1 LSGPSFPINGF
12 VIRKEGSRPGAK
24 PQADFKAA
32 SSAIPEPF
40 VRDLNFRRERGC
52 TAIPREPVRDW
63 RLGWMTGHRARVIAF
78 TVSVIAIL
86 LASHSLSPADRPPQT
101 LVEEIVSWTSLLWL
115 GALLPG
121 SLGLIGTL
129 FYRFPSDLDDVRPIN
144 SMICWRIVT
153 AGKNIDVVLS
163 TIRRCQAEMA
173 KTPLA
178 PYVIEVVI
186 DECRNVALLP
196 VEDVD
201 LRVIVVPREYVT
213 SNSSR
218 FKARALHYALL
229 NSQISA
235 TAWIVHLDEET
246 QPTQSA
252 IKGVCKFICQEEAS
266 GRLRIGQ
273 GALLYHR
280 EWERHPFL
288 TLADNVRTGDDFARF
303 YLQHRLGVTI
313 FGLHGSFIVVR
324 NDVEK
329 ATGGFDFG
337 PHGDI
342 TEDAFWALKA
352 MQNGLRC
359 AWVEGF
365 LEEQSCMSVIDFL
378 RQRRRWFHGLV
389 KTVLYAPVKL
399 RWRFGLGL
407 NTMLWAL
414 APFAVVYTLC
424 KLFYNVEIPFAVRVL
439 ASYSFAT
446 FAVWYVTGL
455 KANMDEHGIKKF
467 WKRVQ
472 LTLLQIFLLPMFCVL
487 EGLGVLWG
495 LASRAKGFEVVK
507 K

>member
-1 LSGPSFPINGF
+1 
-12 VIRKEGSRPGAK
+12 
-24 PQADFKAA
+24 
-32 SSAIPEPF
+32 
-40 VRDLNFRRERGC
+40 
-52 TAIPREPVRDW
+52 
-63 RLGWMTGHRARVIAF
+63 
-78 TVSVIAIL
+78 
-86 LASHSLSPADRPPQT
+86 
-101 LVEEIVSWTSLLWL
+101 
-115 GALLPG
+115 
-121 SLGLIGTL
+121 LIGTL
-129 FYRFPSDLDDVRPIN
+129 LYRFPSDLDEVRPIN
-144 SMICWRIVT
+144 KTICWRIVT

-186 DECRNVALLP
+186 DECANVVLLP
-196 VEDVD
+196 VDAVDV
-201 LRVIVVPREYVT
+201 RVIVVPREYAT
-213 SNSSR
+213 PNNSR

-229 NSQISA
+229 NSKISD
-235 TAWIVHLDEET
+235 TAWVVHLDEET
-246 QPTQSA
+246 QPTSSA

-266 GRLRIGQ
+266 GRLRVGQ

-303 YLQHRLGVTI
+303 YLQHRLGFTI

-407 NTMLWAL
+407 NTTLWAL
-414 APFAVVYTLC
+414 ACF
-424 KLFYNVEIPFAVRVL
+424 
-439 ASYSFAT
+439 
-446 FAVWYVTGL
+446 G
-455 KANMDEHGIKKF
+455 
-467 WKRVQ
+467 VQ
-472 LTLLQIFLLPMFCVL
+472 LTGSPTERLPP
-487 EGLGVLWG
+487 
-495 LASRAKGFEVVK
+495 STI
-507 K
+507 

>member
-1 LSGPSFPINGF
+1 VKLQAEVKTPSCATRG
-12 VIRKEGSRPGAK
+12 
-24 PQADFKAA
+24 
-32 SSAIPEPF
+32 PF
-40 VRDLNFRRERGC
+40 VRELNFRRECGC
-52 TAIPREPVRDW
+52 TAIRREPVRDW
-63 RLGWMTGHRARVIAF
+63 RLGWITGHRARVIAF

-86 LASHSLSPADRPPQT
+86 LAAHSLSPAGRSPRT
-101 LVEEIVSWTSLLWL
+101 LDEEIASWASLLWV

-129 FYRFPSDLDDVRPIN
+129 LYRFPSDLDDIRPIN
-144 SMICWRIVT
+144 RMICWRIVT

-163 TIRRCQAEMA
+163 TIRRCQSEMA

-186 DECRNVALLP
+186 DECWNVALLP
-196 VEDVD
+196 VDAVDV
-201 LRVIVVPREYVT
+201 RVIVVPREYAT
-213 SNSSR
+213 PNNSR

-229 NSQISA
+229 NSQISD

-266 GRLRIGQ
+266 GRLRVGQ

-303 YLQHRLGVTI
+303 YLQHRLGVTL

-324 NDVEK
+324 NDVEN

-342 TEDAFWALKA
+342 TEDAFWAVKA

-359 AWVEGF
+359 AWVDGF
-365 LEEQSCMSVIDFL
+365 LEEQSCLSVIDFL

-399 RWRFGLGL
+399 RWRSCIGL

-414 APFAVVYTLC
+414 APFAVVYTVFSLV
-424 KLFYNVEIPFAVRVL
+424 YSVEIPPVVQVL

-446 FAVWYVTGL
+446 YALWYVTGL
-455 KANMDEHGIKKF
+455 KANMDEHRIKNF
-467 WKRVQ
+467 WKCVQ
-472 LTLLQIFLLPMFCVL
+472 LALLQIFLLPVFCVL
-487 EGLGVLWG
+487 EGLGVAWG
-495 LASRAKGFEVVK
+495 LASQAKEFEVVK

>member
-1 LSGPSFPINGF
+1 VKSQTDVKTPW
-12 VIRKEGSRPGAK
+12 R
-24 PQADFKAA
+24 
-32 SSAIPEPF
+32 AIPEPF
-40 VRDLNFRRERGC
+40 VRDLTLKQEHGC

-63 RLGWMTGHRARVIAF
+63 RFGWVTGHRASVIAF
-78 TVSVIAIL
+78 MVSIVAIT
-86 LASHSLSPADRPPQT
+86 LASHSLSPTGAPPQT
-101 LVEEIVSWTSLLWL
+101 LAEDIVSWASLLWL

-129 FYRFPSDLDDVRPIN
+129 LYRFPSDLDDARPI
-144 SMICWRIVT
+144 SRMICWRIVT
-153 AGKNIDVVLS
+153 AGKNIDIVLS

-186 DECRNVALLP
+186 DECGNVALLP
-196 VEDVD
+196 VEDADVC
-201 LRVIVVPREYVT
+201 VIFVPRDYVT
-213 SNSSR
+213 PNNSR

-229 NSQISA
+229 TSQISEL
-235 TAWIVHLDEET
+235 AWVVHLDEET

-252 IKGVCKFICQEEAS
+252 IKGVCKFIGQEEAS

-303 YLQHRLGVTI
+303 YLQHRLGVTL

-342 TEDAFWALKA
+342 TEDAFWAMKA
-352 MQNGLRC
+352 MQDGLRC
-359 AWVEGF
+359 AWVDGF
-365 LEEQSCMSVIDFL
+365 LEEQSCLSIIDFL

-399 RWRFGLGL
+399 RWRLSLGL

-414 APFAVVYTLC
+414 APFAVLYTIC
-424 KLFYNVEIPFAVRVL
+424 KPFSGVEIPPVVRVL

-446 FAVWYVTGL
+446 FVLWYVTGL
-455 KANMDEHGIKKF
+455 KANMAEHGIKSF
-467 WKRVQ
+467 WKGVQ
-472 LTLLQIFLLPMFCVL
+472 LTLLQIVLVPVFCVL

-495 LASRAKGFEVVK
+495 LVSQAKGFEVVK

>member
-1 LSGPSFPINGF
+1 
-12 VIRKEGSRPGAK
+12 
-24 PQADFKAA
+24 
-32 SSAIPEPF
+32 
-40 VRDLNFRRERGC
+40 VRELNFSRAYGS
-52 TAIPREPVRDW
+52 TAITREPVRDW
-63 RLGWMTGHRARVIAF
+63 CLGWLTGHRATVIAF
-78 TVSVIAIL
+78 MASMIAIS
-86 LASHSLSPADRPPQT
+86 LALHSLSPAATPPRT
-101 LVEEIVSWTSLLWL
+101 LVEKIVSWSSLLWL

-129 FYRFPSDLDDVRPIN
+129 LYRFPTDLDGARPIN
-144 SMICWRIVT
+144 RMICWRIVT

-163 TIRRCQAEMA
+163 TIRRCQGEMA

-186 DECRNVALLP
+186 DECENVALLP
-196 VEDVD
+196 EDADV
-201 LRVIVVPREYVT
+201 RIIVVPREYVT
-213 SNSSR
+213 PNNSR

-229 NSQISA
+229 NSQISG
-235 TAWIVHLDEET
+235 TSWIVHLDEET
-246 QPTQSA
+246 QPTQSG
-252 IKGVCKFICQEEAS
+252 IKGVCKFIYQEEAS

-288 TLADNVRTGDDFARF
+288 TLADSVRTGDDFARF
-303 YLQHRLGVTI
+303 YLQHRLGITI

-324 NDVEK
+324 NDVQK

-342 TEDAFWALKA
+342 TEDAFWAVLA

-359 AWVEGF
+359 AWVDGY
-365 LEEQSCMSVIDFL
+365 LEEQSCLSVIDFL

-414 APFAVVYTLC
+414 APFAMAYTVFT
-424 KLFYNVEIPFAVRVL
+424 LFRRVEIPPVVRVL

-446 FAVWYVTGL
+446 YALWYITGL
-455 KANMDEHGIKKF
+455 KANMEEHGIKNL

-472 LTLLQIFLLPMFCVL
+472 LILLQLLLIPVFCVL
-487 EGLGVLWG
+487 EGMGVAWG
-495 LASRAKGFEVVK
+495 LASQAKDFEVVK

>member
-1 LSGPSFPINGF
+1 M
-12 VIRKEGSRPGAK
+12 RE
-24 PQADFKAA
+24 
-32 SSAIPEPF
+32 
-40 VRDLNFRRERGC
+40 LNFRREGGG
-52 TAIPREPVRDW
+52 TAIRREPVRDW
-63 RLGWMTGHRARVIAF
+63 RLGWITGHRARVVAF
-78 TVSVIAIL
+78 VVSVIAIL
-86 LASHSLSPADRPPQT
+86 LALHSLSPAGAPPRT
-101 LVEEIVSWTSLLWL
+101 VFEEVVSWVSLLWL

-129 FYRFPSDLDDVRPIN
+129 LYRFPSDLDDIRPIN
-144 SMICWRIVT
+144 RMICWRIVT
-153 AGKNIDVVLS
+153 AGKNIDVVLG

-186 DECRNVALLP
+186 DECENVALLP
-196 VEDVD
+196 LEDVD
-201 LRVIVVPREYVT
+201 VRVIVVPREYVT
-213 SNSSR
+213 PNKSR
-218 FKARALHYALL
+218 FKARALHYALF
-229 NSQISA
+229 NSQLSE

-303 YLQHRLGVTI
+303 YLQHSLGVTL

-337 PHGDI
+337 PQGDI
-342 TEDAFWALKA
+342 TEDAFWAVKA

-359 AWVEGF
+359 AWVDGF
-365 LEEQSCMSVIDFL
+365 LEEQSCLSLIDFL

-399 RWRFGLGL
+399 RWRLGLGL

-414 APFAVVYTLC
+414 APFAVVYTVF
-424 KLFYNVEIPFAVRVL
+424 KLFYGVEIPPVVGVL

-446 FAVWYVTGL
+446 FALWYVTGL
-455 KANMDEHGIKKF
+455 KANMDEHGIKNF

-472 LTLLQIFLLPMFCVL
+472 LMLLQIFLVPVFCVL
-487 EGLGVLWG
+487 EGLGVAWG
-495 LASRAKGFEVVK
+495 LASQANGFQVVK

>member
-1 LSGPSFPINGF
+1 MDRLSRLMALCLREVPAQSEIAGRGQDTF
-12 VIRKEGSRPGAK
+12 VRNPG
-24 PQADFKAA
+24 
-32 SSAIPEPF
+32 PF
-40 VRDLNFRRERGC
+40 VRELNFGREFGGA
-52 TAIPREPVRDW
+52 AIRREPVRDW
-63 RLGWMTGHRARVIAF
+63 RLGWITGHRARAIVF
-78 TVSVIAIL
+78 SVAVTAIL
-86 LASHSLSPADRPPQT
+86 LAAHWLSPGGRTPQT
-101 LVEEIVSWTSLLWL
+101 LVEEIVSWMSLLWL

-129 FYRFPSDLDDVRPIN
+129 LYRFPPDLDDVRPTN
-144 SMICWRIVT
+144 RMICWRIIT

-173 KTPLA
+173 RTPLA
-178 PYVIEVVI
+178 PYIIEVVI
-186 DECRNVALLP
+186 DECWNVALLP
-196 VEDVD
+196 KEDVD
-201 LRVIVVPREYVT
+201 LRIVVVPREYVT
-213 SNSSR
+213 PNNSR

-229 NSQISA
+229 HSRISE
-235 TAWIVHLDEET
+235 TAWVVHLDEET

-252 IKGVCKFICQEEAS
+252 IKGVCKFIGQEEAS

-303 YLQHRLGVTI
+303 YLQHRLGITI
-313 FGLHGSFIVVR
+313 FGLHGSFIVIR

-342 TEDAFWALKA
+342 TEDAFWAIKA

-359 AWVEGF
+359 AWVDGY
-365 LEEQSCMSVIDFL
+365 LEEQCCLSVIDFL

-389 KTVLYAPVKL
+389 KTALFAPVKL
-399 RWRFGLGL
+399 RWRLGLGL

-414 APFAVVYTLC
+414 APFAVVYTVFS
-424 KLFYNVEIPFAVRVL
+424 LFYGVEIPPVVQAL

-446 FAVWYVTGL
+446 YALWYVTGL
-455 KANMDEHGIKKF
+455 KTNMDEHGIKNF

-472 LTLLQIFLLPMFCVL
+472 LSLLQIFLLPVFCVL

-495 LASRAKGFEVVK
+495 LATQAKDFQVVK

>member
-1 LSGPSFPINGF
+1 M
-12 VIRKEGSRPGAK
+12 RE
-24 PQADFKAA
+24 
-32 SSAIPEPF
+32 
-40 VRDLNFRRERGC
+40 LNFSRAYGS
-52 TAIPREPVRDW
+52 TAITREPVRDW
-63 RLGWMTGHRARVIAF
+63 CLGWLTGHRATVIAF
-78 TVSVIAIL
+78 MASMIAIS
-86 LASHSLSPADRPPQT
+86 LALHSLSPSATPPRT
-101 LVEEIVSWTSLLWL
+101 LVESIVSWSSLLWL

-129 FYRFPSDLDDVRPIN
+129 LYRFPTDLDDARPIN
-144 SMICWRIVT
+144 RMICWRIVT

-163 TIRRCQAEMA
+163 TIRRCQSEMA
-173 KTPLA
+173 ETPLA
-178 PYVIEVVI
+178 PYVIGVVI
-186 DECRNVALLP
+186 DECTNVALLP
-196 VEDVD
+196 GEDADV
-201 LRVIVVPREYVT
+201 RIIVVPREYVT
-213 SNSSR
+213 PNNSR
-218 FKARALHYALL
+218 FKARALHYAIL
-229 NSQISA
+229 NSQITD

-252 IKGVCKFICQEEAS
+252 IKGVCKFIAQEEAS
-266 GRLRIGQ
+266 RRLRIGQ

-303 YLQHRLGVTI
+303 YLQHRLGITI

-324 NDVEK
+324 NDVQK

-342 TEDAFWALKA
+342 TEDAFWAVQA

-359 AWVEGF
+359 AWVDGY
-365 LEEQSCMSVIDFL
+365 LEEQSCLSIMDFL

-414 APFAVVYTLC
+414 APFAMVYTV
-424 KLFYNVEIPFAVRVL
+424 FTVFHSVAIPLVVRVL

-446 FAVWYVTGL
+446 YALWYITGL
-455 KANMDEHGIKKF
+455 KANMDEHGIKSLR
-467 WKRVQ
+467 KRAR
-472 LTLLQIFLLPMFCVL
+472 LLLLQILLIPLFCVL
-487 EGLGVLWG
+487 EGLGVAWG
-495 LASRAKGFEVVK
+495 LATQANGFEVVK

>member
-1 LSGPSFPINGF
+1 MSI
-12 VIRKEGSRPGAK
+12 KEEGSRPRGK
-24 PQADFKAA
+24 SQADIEC
-32 SSAIPEPF
+32 SSCPVAEPF
-40 VRDLNFRRERGC
+40 VRNLNLRRDSGC
-52 TAIPREPVRDW
+52 AAILREPVRDW
-63 RLGWMTGHRARVIAF
+63 RLGWVTGHRARVIAF
-78 TVSVIAIL
+78 TVCVVAL
-86 LASHSLSPADRPPQT
+86 LLGSHSLSRSGRPPGT
-101 LVEEIVSWTSLLWL
+101 LSEEMVSWASLLWL
-115 GALLPG
+115 GAVLPG

-129 FYRFPSDLDDVRPIN
+129 LYRFPSDLDDIGPIAN
-144 SMICWRIVT
+144 LICWRIVT
-153 AGKNIDVVLS
+153 AGKNIDVVSS

-173 KTPLA
+173 ATPLA
-178 PYVIEVVI
+178 PYLIEVVI
-186 DECRNVALLP
+186 DECENVALLP
-196 VEDVD
+196 VADVD
-201 LRVIVVPREYVT
+201 VRVIVVPREYVT
-213 SNSSR
+213 PNNSH

-229 NSQISA
+229 NSRIPE
-235 TAWIVHLDEET
+235 TAWLVHLDEET
-246 QPTQSA
+246 QPTPSA
-252 IKGVCKFICQEEAS
+252 IKGVCKFIRQEEAS

-303 YLQHRLGVTI
+303 HLQHRLGVTL

-342 TEDAFWALKA
+342 TEDAFWAVKA

-365 LEEQSCMSVIDFL
+365 LEEQSCMSIIDFL

-389 KTVLYAPVKL
+389 KTVLHAPVKL
-399 RWRFGLGL
+399 RWRLGLGL
-407 NTMLWAL
+407 NTMLWSL

-424 KLFYNVEIPFAVRVL
+424 KPFIGVAVPPGVRVF

-455 KANMDEHGIKKF
+455 KANMDEHGVKGF
-467 WKRVQ
+467 WKRVE
-472 LTLLQIFLLPMFCVL
+472 LTLLQIFLLPVFCVL
-487 EGLGVLWG
+487 EGLGVAWG
-495 LASRAKGFEVVK
+495 LASQAKGFEVVK

>member
-1 LSGPSFPINGF
+1 LQAEIKTPKCA
-12 VIRKEGSRPGAK
+12 IR
-24 PQADFKAA
+24 
-32 SSAIPEPF
+32 EPF
-40 VRDLNFRRERGC
+40 VRELDFRREYC
-52 TAIPREPVRDW
+52 STAIRREPVRDW
-63 RLGWMTGHRARVIAF
+63 CLGWLTGHRATVIAF
-78 TVSVIAIL
+78 TVSMIAIS
-86 LASHSLSPADRPPQT
+86 LASHSLSPAAAPPRT
-101 LVEEIVSWTSLLWL
+101 LVENIVSWASLLWL

-129 FYRFPSDLDDVRPIN
+129 LYRFPTDLDEARPIN
-144 SMICWRIVT
+144 RMICWRIVT

-163 TIRRCQAEMA
+163 TIRRCQGEMA

-196 VEDVD
+196 DEDADV
-201 LRVIVVPREYVT
+201 RIIVVPREYVT
-213 SNSSR
+213 PNNSR

-229 NSQISA
+229 NSQISD

-252 IKGVCKFICQEEAS
+252 IKGVCKFIYQEEAS

-288 TLADNVRTGDDFARF
+288 TLADTVRTGDDFARF

-324 NDVEK
+324 NDVQK

-337 PHGDI
+337 PQGDI
-342 TEDAFWALKA
+342 TEDAFWAVQA

-359 AWVEGF
+359 AWVDGY
-365 LEEQSCMSVIDFL
+365 LEEQSCLSIMDFL

-389 KTVLYAPVKL
+389 KTVLYAPVRL

-414 APFAVVYTLC
+414 APFAMVYTVIT
-424 KLFYNVEIPFAVRVL
+424 LFHSVEIPLVVRVL

-446 FAVWYVTGL
+446 YALWYITGL
-455 KANMDEHGIKKF
+455 IANMDEHGIKNP
-467 WKRVQ
+467 WKRARLV
-472 LTLLQIFLLPMFCVL
+472 LLQILLIPLFCVL
-487 EGLGVLWG
+487 EGMGVAWG